1 MSRVGIMKDIP
12 AHICWQYIHGGLRK
26 AEKEKVRSIVFIA
39 IPNRRQAKDFIRE
52 IAYRIGFA
60 KSKFAKNMSE
70 VTYKQKKQWA
80 RNLIK
85 EEISE
90 GKK

>member
-1 MSRVGIMKDIP
+1 MGRVDIIQDIP

-39 IPNRRQAKDFIRE
+39 ITNRRKVNQFIRE
-52 IAYRIGFA
+52 IAYRVGFA
-60 KSKFAKNMSE
+60 KSTFANNMSE
-70 VTYKQKKQWA
+70 VTYKKKKQWA

-85 EEISE
+85 EEIWRA
-90 GKK
+90 